1 MVLVTGA
8 TGFVG
13 KYAVPILKQKY
24 EVNTFSFQTQ
34 KLSDIDFTQ
43 IKTIVHLAGMAHKME
58 KVDPNDYF
66 KVNHELTIDFA
77 KVAKEMGVKH
87 FIYTSSVKVYGDHHG
102 KYFFDENSTCSPTDP
117 YGESKL
123 KAEQDL
129 IAMASD
135 EFVVS
140 IIRPPLVYGHQVKGN
155 LQNLISLIR
164 KYPFVPFGNINNKRS
179 MVYVGNLTA
188 LISAILTSSKGGVF
202 LAGDAVPY
210 STTKLVDMI
219 INKTKV
225 KTKNIS
231 IPSFLRSIIR
241 SLKPDIY
248 HRLFGDFIIDNTYTN
263 QSLGFTPPFSFEEG
277 IAEMVKNN

>member
-13 KYAVPILKQKY
+13 QYAVPILKQKY
-24 EVNTFSFQTQ
+24 DVNTFSFQTQ
-34 KLSDIDFTQ
+34 NLSDIDFKP

-58 KVDPNDYF
+58 KVEPLEYF
-66 KVNHELTIDFA
+66 KVNHELTVQFA
-77 KVAKEMGVKH
+77 KVAKEKGVKH
-87 FIYTSSVKVYGDHHG
+87 FIFISTIKVYGDH
-102 KYFFDENSTCSPTDP
+102 KEKVLYDVNSSCLPTDP
-117 YGESKL
+117 YGESKW

-129 IAMASD
+129 MALASD
-135 EFVVS
+135 KFVVS
-140 IIRPPLVYGHQVKGN
+140 IIRPPLVYGYHVKGN

-164 KYPFVPFGNINNKRS
+164 KYPYVPFGNIKNRRS

-188 LISAILTSSKGGVF
+188 LISCIISSCTGGVF
-202 LAGDAVPY
+202 LAGDAKTY
-210 STTKLVDMI
+210 STTELVNMM
-219 INKTKV
+219 INKSNA
-225 KTKNIS
+225 KTTNIS
-231 IPSFLRSIIR
+231 LPSFIQSIIR
-241 SLKPDIY
+241 FIKPDIY